1 MIKEGNCM
9 EKDFLSDVTL
19 DFLEEQDDMI
29 DIRNDEQFRYSQMQ
43 KRIDRLVDQ
52 NRRISSIVK
61 NADLSFR

>member
-1 MIKEGNCM
+1 M

-61 NADLSFR
+61 NSDLSFR

>member
-1 MIKEGNCM
+1 M

-29 DIRNDEQFRYSQMQ
+29 DNRNDEQFRYSQMQ
-43 KRIDRLVDQ
+43 KRIDKLVDQ

>member
-1 MIKEGNCM
+1 M

-43 KRIDRLVDQ
+43 KRIDRLMDQ

-61 NADLSFR
+61 NSDLSFR

>member
-1 MIKEGNCM
+1 M

-43 KRIDRLVDQ
+43 KRIDRMVDQ
-52 NRRISSIVK
+52 NRRLSSIIR
-61 NADLSFR
+61 NTDLNFR

>member
-1 MIKEGNCM
+1 M

-43 KRIDRLVDQ
+43 KRIDKLVDQ

>member
-1 MIKEGNCM
+1 M

-61 NADLSFR
+61 NADLSLR

>member
-1 MIKEGNCM
+1 M

-43 KRIDRLVDQ
+43 KRIDRLVDH

-61 NADLSFR
+61 NADLAFR

>member
-1 MIKEGNCM
+1 M

-43 KRIDRLVDQ
+43 KRIDRLMDQ

-61 NADLSFR
+61 NVDLSFR

>member
-1 MIKEGNCM
+1 M